1 MERKVVKEQAA
12 EVDRL
17 RAGVTSAARQM
28 KDMTLEA
35 VTENNK
41 DTFEDDTSDC
51 ALPDSASVDLTQVSQ
66 AQLVDLTRKAI
77 AAQARFTT
85 MYSTLSTRV
94 STPLS
99 VDHCP

>member
-1 MERKVVKEQAA
+1 VERKVVKEQAA

-77 AAQARFTT
+77 AVQVHFTT
-85 MYSTLSTRV
+85 MHSTLSTRV

>member
-77 AAQARFTT
+77 AAQVRFTT
-85 MYSTLSTRV
+85 MHSTLSTRV